1 MSYQHSP
8 TTEDPMNI
16 WYIVGTI
23 CLLFALLI
31 WLFLP
36 DIVFATCLIL
46 HTMWGMTDWGPF
58 HHFAAPVITCWPTP
72 PTTLQRSLSASGW
85 MSCHRPW
92 GSSG

>member
-1 MSYQHSP
+1 
-8 TTEDPMNI
+8 MNI

-46 HTMWGMTDWGPF
+46 HTMWG
-58 HHFAAPVITCWPTP
+58 
-72 PTTLQRSLSASGW
+72 
-85 MSCHRPW
+85 
-92 GSSG
+92 

>member
-23 CLLFALLI
+23 CLLFAFLI

-46 HTMWGMTDWGPF
+46 HTMWG
-58 HHFAAPVITCWPTP
+58 
-72 PTTLQRSLSASGW
+72 
-85 MSCHRPW
+85 
-92 GSSG
+92 

>member
-16 WYIVGTI
+16 WYIVGII

-58 HHFAAPVITCWPTP
+58 HHFAAPRYNLLANTANNAATI
-72 PTTLQRSLSASGW
+72 
-85 MSCHRPW
+85 
-92 GSSG
+92 

>member
-46 HTMWGMTDWGPF
+46 HTMWGMTDW
-58 HHFAAPVITCWPTP
+58 
-72 PTTLQRSLSASGW
+72 
-85 MSCHRPW
+85 
-92 GSSG
+92 